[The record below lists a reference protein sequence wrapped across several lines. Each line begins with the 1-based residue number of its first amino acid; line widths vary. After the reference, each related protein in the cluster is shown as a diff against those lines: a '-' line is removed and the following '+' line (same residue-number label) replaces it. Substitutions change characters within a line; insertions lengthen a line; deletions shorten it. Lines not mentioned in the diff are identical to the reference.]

1 MSKEWVNCL
10 IGEVI
15 KVGTSWNDLAYR
27 RLCQDTCL
35 GSSRNHFKAT
45 EDGLAIPVVCSER
58 AKQSC
63 FVRSGQLGSDLLNGR
78 KQDIVSC
85 QGQVKKAGNLD

>member
-15 KVGTSWNDLAYR
+15 KVGTSWNDLAHR

-35 GSSRNHFKAT
+35 GSSRIHFKAS
-45 EDGLAIPVVCSER
+45 EDGLAIPVLCSQR
-58 AKQSC
+58 TKKSC
-63 FVRSGQLGSDLLNGR
+63 FGRSGQLESDLLNAR
-78 KQDIVSC
+78 KQDMISC